1 MYFYRHVRIN
11 NLFHFHTK
19 KYPSPLLKR
28 KEKRKRK
35 IPFTTLT
42 KILLDAQFAKKNA
55 NLKYRV
61 HLYDHVP
68 SEDLTSTPSSSSLL
82 QRKKTA
88 SPVQHPITLHLRSEA
103 SSPHK
108 IPRIPPHK
116 PPSFPHSPFPS
127 RGSPSPFRVARPFFS
142 VHSGGGIGG
151 VPFGSVQKLRFACAG
166 ISDLRPTA
174 RLLISLGETRRLE
187 KTRARVLSRARRG
200 HRGYPLAVGHAV
212 GSSS

>member
-1 MYFYRHVRIN
+1 M
-11 NLFHFHTK
+11 
-19 KYPSPLLKR
+19 
-28 KEKRKRK
+28 
-35 IPFTTLT
+35 
-42 KILLDAQFAKKNA
+42 
-55 NLKYRV
+55 
-61 HLYDHVP
+61 
-68 SEDLTSTPSSSSLL
+68 
-82 QRKKTA
+82 
-88 SPVQHPITLHLRSEA
+88 QHPITLHLRSEA